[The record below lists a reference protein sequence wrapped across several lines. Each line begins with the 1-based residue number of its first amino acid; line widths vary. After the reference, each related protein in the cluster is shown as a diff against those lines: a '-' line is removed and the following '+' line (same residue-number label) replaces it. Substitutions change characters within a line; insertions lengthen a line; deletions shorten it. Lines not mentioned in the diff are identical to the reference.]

1 MPTVIQKFQYS
12 GTLEQVTIP
21 AGTTTIDMYLWGGAG
36 AGGGSDAG
44 GTGGSGTAGH
54 YVAKTSYLVT
64 AIVSCLVSI
73 GVVIYGVL
81 FSKKVKV

>member
-54 YVAKTSYLVT
+54 YVAKTS
-64 AIVSCLVSI
+64 
-73 GVVIYGVL
+73 
-81 FSKKVKV
+81 SKDC